1 MNIVIDP
8 RLTKICVG
16 NNFQQGYIISII
28 SVTEIIFDNG
38 KKFKFEDL
46 KPIKLTA
53 ELLKEQGYSNDST
66 IHNHAKIL
74 VLENEKNI
82 YGEILE
88 PGIYLADL
96 KNNIFSNRINYL
108 HEFQNLYSMLI
119 DYNMP
124 FN

>member
-74 VLENEKNI
+74 VLENEKKI